1 MTWAGEKV
9 LVTGAGGF
17 IGSHLVENLAGIG
30 AQVRALVSYRSDGS
44 WGWLDSSPVR
54 NEVEVVAGDVR
65 DADSVTTA
73 MRECTSVF
81 HLAALISIP
90 YSYDAPMS
98 YVRTNVEG
106 TVNVLRAAHQL
117 EVQRIVH
124 TSTSETYGSARYVP
138 MDEGHPLQ
146 GQSPYSAS
154 KIGADM
160 MAEAFHKSF
169 GLPVVTVRPFNTY
182 GPRQSARAIIPTIIS
197 QAMSGAEIRLGSLSP
212 TRDFNFVQDTV
223 SGFIKAAE
231 ASEAI
236 GQVINIGSGAEISIG
251 KLAQLI
257 LELMGKSSLPVVQ
270 EDQRVRP
277 EDSEVNRLWA
287 ENRKA
292 QEILGWAP
300 QHTLREGLEVTIEWV
315 RSHLDNYRVE
325 SYAV

>member
-1 MTWAGEKV
+1 MTWEGESV

-17 IGSHLVENLAGIG
+17 IGSHLVENLAAMG
-30 AQVRALVSYRSDGS
+30 AHVRALVSYRSDGS
-44 WGWLDSSPVR
+44 WGWLDSSPVKKD
-54 NEVEVVAGDVR
+54 VEVVAGDIR

-73 MRECTSVF
+73 MRDCAFVF

-117 EVQRIVH
+117 EVQRMVH

-138 MDEGHPLQ
+138 MDEAHPLQ

-160 MAEAFHKSF
+160 MAEAFHRSF
-169 GLPVVTVRPFNTY
+169 GLPVATVRPFNTY

-197 QAMSGAEIRLGSLSP
+197 QASSGSEIRLGSLTP

-231 ASEAI
+231 ADGAV
-236 GQVINIGSGAEISIG
+236 GQVINIGSGTEISIG
-251 KLAQLI
+251 DLAQLI
-257 LELMGKSSLPVVQ
+257 LESMGKSGLPIVQ
-270 EDQRVRP
+270 EEQRVRP

-292 QEILGWAP
+292 KEVIGWAP
-300 QHTLREGLEVTIEWV
+300 QHTLREGLEITINWV
-315 RSHLDNYRVE
+315 RHHLDNYRVE
-325 SYAV
+325 SYVV

>member
-1 MTWAGEKV
+1 
-9 LVTGAGGF
+9 
-17 IGSHLVENLAGIG
+17 
-30 AQVRALVSYRSDGS
+30 
-44 WGWLDSSPVR
+44 
-54 NEVEVVAGDVR
+54 
-65 DADSVTTA
+65 
-73 MRECTSVF
+73 
-81 HLAALISIP
+81 
-90 YSYDAPMS
+90 
-98 YVRTNVEG
+98 
-106 TVNVLRAAHQL
+106 
-117 EVQRIVH
+117 
-124 TSTSETYGSARYVP
+124 
-138 MDEGHPLQ
+138 
-146 GQSPYSAS
+146 
-154 KIGADM
+154 
-160 MAEAFHKSF
+160 
-169 GLPVVTVRPFNTY
+169 
-182 GPRQSARAIIPTIIS
+182 
-197 QAMSGAEIRLGSLSP
+197 LSP